1 LASAGSADQVVT
13 KSWLMRDLLKKRGQ
27 VEMQGSYLKGFIG
40 GVGLGQTSLSIILQN
55 LRSLLCPSQRSA
67 TPKR

>member
-1 LASAGSADQVVT
+1 
-13 KSWLMRDLLKKRGQ
+13 MRDLLKKRGQ

-40 GVGLGQTSLSIILQN
+40 GAGLGQTSLSIILQN